1 MTASRL
7 YKNMNILF
15 ILQPCYSGSCP
26 GIILTIDKNHLRIVL
41 LQEPHNLIA
50 QCLIKFHLPHIF
62 RQHQSSQIILA
73 GLYRKVRFKRSDI
86 VSIIPQFA
94 GSLHEERKSRAVY
107 YKIRRSADCQ
117 QMIQQCIVRSRSF
130 RYTTD
135 IRSPLPD
142 RERVFQHTE
151 IVYFFQRSAECIVL
165 FSTHFF
171 KTGQQTSLSLQYFQL
186 EIFYFFPIGFRTYP
200 AEERFVPTVFTRIT
214 KRSNIRHG
222 NIHIVGEEN
231 TV

>member
-1 MTASRL
+1 MQDDCLPALQKHEYS
-7 YKNMNILF
+7 F

-50 QCLIKFHLPHIF
+50 QCLIEFHLPHIF

-117 QMIQQCIVRSRSF
+117 QMIQQCIVRSRDF

-135 IRSPLPD
+135 IRSPLPI
-142 RERVFQHTE
+142 EKE
-151 IVYFFQRSAECIVL
+151 YS
-165 FSTHFF
+165 STQ
-171 KTGQQTSLSLQYFQL
+171 KSYISSRGA
-186 EIFYFFPIGFRTYP
+186 RN
-200 AEERFVPTVFTRIT
+200 V
-214 KRSNIRHG
+214 
-222 NIHIVGEEN
+222 
-231 TV
+231 